1 MLASLD
7 TGIAVPH
14 LSGGVAHV
22 ALLLTRCQRFSHEI
36 LNDCSKMALGNLFSL
51 VVWLYVQYVGD
62 CNKCKYAV
70 KAEIRGCPL
79 DCSDKIAA
87 MATYILISSGFTT
100 GHKLASR
107 FQDSHL
113 CLVQSLR
120 SSIKVE

>member
-51 VVWLYVQYVGD
+51 VVWRYVQYVGD

-87 MATYILISSGFTT
+87 MATYTNLFRLHHWPQTCFPLSRLPPVLGTISAQ
-100 GHKLASR
+100 LN
-107 FQDSHL
+107 
-113 CLVQSLR
+113 QS
-120 SSIKVE
+120 